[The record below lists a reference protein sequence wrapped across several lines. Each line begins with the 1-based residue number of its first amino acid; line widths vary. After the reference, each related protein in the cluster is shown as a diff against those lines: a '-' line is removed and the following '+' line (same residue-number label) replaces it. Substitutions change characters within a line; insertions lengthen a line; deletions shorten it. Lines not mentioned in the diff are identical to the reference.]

1 MREYTSA
8 IGHLVYGDNPGIRRD
23 RHSRREADA
32 ATNARL
38 LADRGLRGLGINPDD
53 FRARPLRRT
62 EGDAF
67 EMAAL
72 GLTSIL
78 EHDGDAHYEFEGS

>member
-1 MREYTSA
+1 VHQILFE
-8 IGHLVYGDNPGIRRD
+8 GFW
-23 RHSRREADA
+23 EADDSNRVERTFFGTDPA
-32 ATNARL
+32 ADTRF

-53 FRARPLRRT
+53 FRARPLRWT
-62 EGDAF
+62 ESDAF
-67 EMAAL
+67 EMTAL